1 MKYVSQNQIDII
13 VSDLLKFFVEIRRKK
28 KSNTRSIG
36 VNASVIV
43 RLKVLNKSMRRCR
56 HNSDVPIL
64 N

>member
-13 VSDLLKFFVEIRRKK
+13 VSDLLKFYVKIRRKK
-28 KSNTRSIG
+28 KINTRSI

-43 RLKVLNKSMRRCR
+43 RLKVLNKSMQRCR